1 MGLTVV
7 LQMWMDLMAEIIG
20 ASILRRLPHGCG
32 GFGRVAQ
39 YDYGSLDFSRFS
51 TFAGRPVKY
60 V

>member
-7 LQMWMDLMAEIIG
+7 LQMWMDLTAEIVG
-20 ASILRRLPHGCG
+20 PSTYGGLPHGCG
-32 GFGRVAQ
+32 DFGRVAQ
-39 YDYGSLDFSRFS
+39 YDYVSLDFSRLS